1 MKLFKVGLF
10 GYNSKIFKVTVQK
23 VILSYIVSL
32 RGIVTLRLRFDNLVT
47 VYDIMEKAFKDY
59 KIDEVS
65 KKRIEQIYR
74 IIYFG
79 INYSIVWDVIRIK
92 YPI

>member
-1 MKLFKVGLF
+1 VA
-10 GYNSKIFKVTVQK
+10 
-23 VILSYIVSL
+23 
-32 RGIVTLRLRFDNLVT
+32 
-47 VYDIMEKAFKDY
+47 VYDIMGKKALKDY
-59 KIDEVS
+59 KIDVVS